1 IHLHLRRRRFRVR
14 RRAGP
19 GLPPGDHRRRNGLH
33 GRDRR
38 RTLAGKPRAQVSRK
52 MNTKD
57 LVRKIEK
64 LTKERMSQGDVI
76 DMGDLRRLKERKI
89 QRSIL
94 IIEDDETIRAALK
107 RVFEGEGYRVM
118 AAADG
123 TQLSSVLDDAPVD
136 LIVLDVGL
144 PWINGFEL
152 AEMMKSHSDLKEI
165 PLVFLSA
172 RTSDVDVKRGF
183 EVGASDYIKKPFDI
197 EKVKRTVNT
206 LIHLAHG

>member
-1 IHLHLRRRRFRVR
+1 VK
-14 RRAGP
+14 RA
-19 GLPPGDHRRRNGLH
+19 
-33 GRDRR
+33 
-38 RTLAGKPRAQVSRK
+38 KI
-52 MNTKD
+52 NTKD
-57 LVRKIEK
+57 LVQKIEK
-64 LTKERMSQGDVI
+64 LTKERMSKSDVV
-76 DMGDLRRLKERKI
+76 DMNDIRRLKERKI
-89 QRSIL
+89 QRTIL

-107 RVFEGEGYRVM
+107 RMFEGDGYRVL
-118 AAADG
+118 AAVDG

-152 AEMMKSHSDLKEI
+152 AEMMKANHDLKDI

-172 RTSDVDVKRGF
+172 RTSEADVKRGF

-206 LIHLAHG
+206 LIHLAND

>member
-1 IHLHLRRRRFRVR
+1 M
-14 RRAGP
+14 
-19 GLPPGDHRRRNGLH
+19 
-33 GRDRR
+33 
-38 RTLAGKPRAQVSRK
+38 SRK
-52 MNTKD
+52 INTKD
-57 LVRKIEK
+57 LVQKIEK
-64 LTKERMSQGDVI
+64 LTKERMSKSDVV
-76 DMGDLRRLKERKI
+76 DMSDIRRLKERKL
-89 QRSIL
+89 QRTIL

-107 RVFEGEGYRVM
+107 RVFEGDGYRVL
-118 AAADG
+118 AAVDG

-152 AEMMKSHSDLKEI
+152 AEMMKANHDLKDI

-172 RTSDVDVKRGF
+172 RTSEADVKRGF

-206 LIHLAHG
+206 LIHLAHD